1 MPFRIALPYRTPA
14 RVSARRGMIGAV
26 ADRRAEGREA
36 TMRQLF
42 VQIAIRLTTAVC
54 VAMLL
59 IPLVGELVR
68 RLGLEAGRLP

>member
-1 MPFRIALPYRTPA
+1 
-14 RVSARRGMIGAV
+14 MIGAV